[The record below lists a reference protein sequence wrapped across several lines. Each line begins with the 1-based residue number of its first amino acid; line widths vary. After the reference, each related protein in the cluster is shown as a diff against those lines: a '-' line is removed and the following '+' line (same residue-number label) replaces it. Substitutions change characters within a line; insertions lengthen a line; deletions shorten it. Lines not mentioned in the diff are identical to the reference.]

1 MNSCLI
7 QYITCLLLV
16 NSLHMSLTPLPLPSQ
31 PTPPP
36 KHPHPPPSPPPL
48 HFADSPYTEWM
59 SQRWTYSNDNF
70 SDWPSLPPFID
81 TIQQVSS
88 GSLGG
93 EPGTWFLTN
102 SSLFFALNL
111 DGTDPE
117 SVQFVDI
124 GDDLEIEVVQGSRVA
139 TDAGETVFL
148 ATPYNVSLLDCSSQD
163 PKFT

>member
-1 MNSCLI
+1 
-7 QYITCLLLV
+7 
-16 NSLHMSLTPLPLPSQ
+16 
-31 PTPPP
+31 
-36 KHPHPPPSPPPL
+36 
-48 HFADSPYTEWM
+48 M